1 MKRHNKPLILAVDTS
16 SPRLS
21 LALWRGSELLGEKNL
36 MANKGHAGE
45 AHTFPFYFEKLLASQ
60 KIKSKELEVAAFG
73 FGPGS
78 YTGLRIG
85 LAALKAMMC
94 VLPTLKALRFSS
106 LDLVAAGIKKPFIGV
121 VIDARRE
128 KLYCNFYRREGSE
141 LKRLTDQPQLVA
153 LGEFERTLGRVT
165 TKEKI
170 WLAGDGLERYSA
182 PLAKIK
188 NCHFLSSD
196 FWYPKA
202 SLAYGLIQQG
212 TSQGVWLKLSS
223 VRPNYLRPSEAEEK
237 WGLCYDER
245 DLK

>member
-1 MKRHNKPLILAVDTS
+1 MKRQNKPLILAVDTS
-16 SPRLS
+16 SLRLS
-21 LALWRGSELLGEKNL
+21 FALWRGGEILSEKNL
-36 MANKGHAGE
+36 MAKKGHAGE

-60 KIKSKELEVAAFG
+60 KIKSNELEIAAFG

-94 VLPTLKALRFSS
+94 VLPKLKALRFSS
-106 LDLVAAGIKKPFIGV
+106 LDCVACGIKKPLIGV

-141 LKRLTDQPQLVA
+141 LKHLTDQPQLIS
-153 LGEFERTLGRVT
+153 LGELERILKRLTA
-165 TKEKI
+165 KEKI
-170 WLAGDGLERYSA
+170 WLAGDGLERYSV
-182 PLAKIK
+182 PLGKIK

-196 FWYPKA
+196 FWYPKT
-202 SLAYGLIQQG
+202 SLAYGLIHQRI
-212 TSQGVWLKLSS
+212 SQGMWLKLSS